1 MSTTAPL
8 NDASYWQQ
16 RAEEARQ
23 LAATLRDPVA
33 QQTVLEIAGMY
44 SQLASMAKV
53 RPLSL

>member
-1 MSTTAPL
+1 L

-33 QQTVLEIAGMY
+33 QKTVLEIAGMY
-44 SQLASMAKV
+44 SQLAAMAKV
-53 RPLSL
+53 RPLSV